1 MRSDLTAQ
9 FKSNNLDY
17 MIDPKIRNINRLV
30 NLRFE
35 AVENDTTRNLS
46 DKYCMLLAN
55 IKDFNAF
62 INDVNFF
69 WSSRKKWIWQS
80 VIKWHE
86 KRVGMTKKWDYIT
99 WHLSDYS
106 YNQSCYKLV
115 GRDLSSKAVAIIPQ

>member
-46 DKYCMLLAN
+46 DKYCMLLAD

-69 WSSRKKWIWQS
+69 WSSRKK
-80 VIKWHE
+80 
-86 KRVGMTKKWDYIT
+86 
-99 WHLSDYS
+99 
-106 YNQSCYKLV
+106 
-115 GRDLSSKAVAIIPQ
+115 

>member
-17 MIDPKIRNINRLV
+17 MIDPKIRNI
-30 NLRFE
+30 
-35 AVENDTTRNLS
+35 
-46 DKYCMLLAN
+46 N

-115 GRDLSSKAVAIIPQ
+115 ARDLSSKAVAIIPQ